1 MARGRLKIGRRMQSC
16 PTVCDPRILPGY
28 FPSMYLQRQLAK
40 DFSPGVRGRGAE
52 IHRFH
57 QVNLVSGDRWQV
69 LAKVQGSRMYQVNL
83 SRQDD
88 EVHVLCNCPFFE
100 TESACKHIW
109 ATILAADEKSYLL
122 GSMGSGGRLQ

>member
-1 MARGRLKIGRRMQSC
+1 
-16 PTVCDPRILPGY
+16 
-28 FPSMYLQRQLAK
+28 
-40 DFSPGVRGRGAE
+40 
-52 IHRFH
+52 
-57 QVNLVSGDRWQV
+57 
-69 LAKVQGSRMYQVNL
+69 MYQVNL

-122 GSMGSGGRLQ
+122 GAMGGGGRLNLVEDSVLDPSDEDFEDEDHDEHFPPLAFTQTYPPTAPPPPTPKIPPCHAPL